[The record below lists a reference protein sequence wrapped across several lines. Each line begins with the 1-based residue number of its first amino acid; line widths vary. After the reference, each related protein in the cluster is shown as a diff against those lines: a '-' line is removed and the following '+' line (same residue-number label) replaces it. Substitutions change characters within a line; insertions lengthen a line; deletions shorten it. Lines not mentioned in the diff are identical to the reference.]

1 MLLLLISISH
11 FLLSTLL
18 LTLLV
23 RSHFPCFFRNGC
35 LTVLCCSL
43 LAWMSEVE
51 VAMDRG
57 SRAEASLARME
68 MMLSDTQN
76 TVAAMQETIAR
87 VELMMA
93 GKENSTTT
101 RDDDSTSN
109 EEEDEMRNAA
119 GIEARWWKRQKK

>member
-1 MLLLLISISH
+1 MLLLLVSISH

-23 RSHFPCFFRNGC
+23 RSPCFFRNGC

-76 TVAAMQETIAR
+76 TVAAMQDTIAR

-93 GKENSTTT
+93 GKENTTT

>member
-1 MLLLLISISH
+1 M
-11 FLLSTLL
+11 T
-18 LTLLV
+18 TTT
-23 RSHFPCFFRNGC
+23 PY
-35 LTVLCCSL
+35 
-43 LAWMSEVE
+43 WMSTECI
-51 VAMDRG
+51 RG
-57 SRAEASLARME
+57 EHYDQRADVFNSGIL
-68 MMLSDTQN
+68 LC
-76 TVAAMQETIAR
+76 ETIAR

>member
-1 MLLLLISISH
+1 MLLLLVSISH

-76 TVAAMQETIAR
+76 TVAAMQDTIAR

-93 GKENSTTT
+93 GKENTTT
-101 RDDDSTSN
+101 RDKDNTSN

>member
-1 MLLLLISISH
+1 MLPLLISISH

-23 RSHFPCFFRNGC
+23 RSRFPCFFRNGC
-35 LTVLCCSL
+35 FTVLCCSL

-76 TVAAMQETIAR
+76 TVAAMQDTIAR

-93 GKENSTTT
+93 GKENTTT

>member
-23 RSHFPCFFRNGC
+23 RSPCFFRNGC

-87 VELMMA
+87 VELMMT
-93 GKENSTTT
+93 GKENTTT
-101 RDDDSTSN
+101 RDNDSTSN
-109 EEEDEMRNAA
+109 EEGDEMRNAA
-119 GIEARWWKRQKK
+119 GIEAKWWKRQKK

>member
-87 VELMMA
+87 VELMMT
-93 GKENSTTT
+93 GKENTTT
-101 RDDDSTSN
+101 RDDDRTSN

>member
-76 TVAAMQETIAR
+76 TVAAMQDTIAR

-93 GKENSTTT
+93 GKENTTT

>member
-1 MLLLLISISH
+1 MLLLLVSISH

-76 TVAAMQETIAR
+76 TVAAMQDTIAR

-93 GKENSTTT
+93 GKENTTT
-101 RDDDSTSN
+101 RDKDSTSN

>member
-76 TVAAMQETIAR
+76 TVAAMQDTIAR

-93 GKENSTTT
+93 GKENTTT
-101 RDDDSTSN
+101 RDDDRTSN

>member
-23 RSHFPCFFRNGC
+23 RSPCFFRNGC
-35 LTVLCCSL
+35 LTVFCCSL

-93 GKENSTTT
+93 GKENTTT
-101 RDDDSTSN
+101 RDNDSTSN

>member
-1 MLLLLISISH
+1 MLLLLVSISH

-93 GKENSTTT
+93 GKENTTT

>member
-1 MLLLLISISH
+1 MLLLLVSISH

-23 RSHFPCFFRNGC
+23 RSHFPCFFKNGC

-93 GKENSTTT
+93 GKENTTT

>member
-23 RSHFPCFFRNGC
+23 RSPCFFRNGC
-35 LTVLCCSL
+35 LTVFCCSL

-51 VAMDRG
+51 VAMDRD

-68 MMLSDTQN
+68 VMLSDTKN

-87 VELMMA
+87 VELMMT
-93 GKENSTTT
+93 GKENTTT
-101 RDDDSTSN
+101 RDNDSTSN

>member
-1 MLLLLISISH
+1 MLLLLVSISH

-76 TVAAMQETIAR
+76 TVAAMQDTIAR

-93 GKENSTTT
+93 GKENTTT

>member
-1 MLLLLISISH
+1 
-11 FLLSTLL
+11 
-18 LTLLV
+18 
-23 RSHFPCFFRNGC
+23 
-35 LTVLCCSL
+35 
-43 LAWMSEVE
+43 MSEVE

-76 TVAAMQETIAR
+76 TVAAMQDTIAR

-93 GKENSTTT
+93 GKENTTT

>member
-1 MLLLLISISH
+1 
-11 FLLSTLL
+11 
-18 LTLLV
+18 
-23 RSHFPCFFRNGC
+23 
-35 LTVLCCSL
+35 
-43 LAWMSEVE
+43 
-51 VAMDRG
+51 MDRD

-93 GKENSTTT
+93 GKENTTT

>member
-1 MLLLLISISH
+1 MLLLLVSISH

-76 TVAAMQETIAR
+76 TVAAMQDTIAR

-93 GKENSTTT
+93 GKENTTT
-101 RDDDSTSN
+101 RDDDRTSN

>member
-23 RSHFPCFFRNGC
+23 RSPCFFRNGC
-35 LTVLCCSL
+35 LTVFCCSL

-76 TVAAMQETIAR
+76 TVAAMQENIAR

-109 EEEDEMRNAA
+109 AA

>member
-93 GKENSTTT
+93 GKENTTT
-101 RDDDSTSN
+101 RDNDSTS
-109 EEEDEMRNAA
+109 NAA
-119 GIEARWWKRQKK
+119 GIEARWWKRQNK

>member
-23 RSHFPCFFRNGC
+23 RSPCFFRNGC
-35 LTVLCCSL
+35 LTVFCCSL

-93 GKENSTTT
+93 RKENTTT
-101 RDDDSTSN
+101 RDNDSTSN